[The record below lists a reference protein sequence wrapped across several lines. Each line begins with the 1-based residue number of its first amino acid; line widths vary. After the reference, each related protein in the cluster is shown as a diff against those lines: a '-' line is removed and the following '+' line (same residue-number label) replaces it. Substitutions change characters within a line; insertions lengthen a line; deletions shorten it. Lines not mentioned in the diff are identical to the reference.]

1 MFVVHIKF
9 EELSKSHFFDV
20 LKYLRMVSLTLITV
34 TVKVVQRSKFIVWT
48 TSYFRMNQ
56 EL

>member
-9 EELSKSHFFDV
+9 EELSKSHLFDV